1 MWALAQ
7 PAPRRITYFPGRT
20 SGLIERPFAESSISV
35 GVELRRL
42 ASLERVDAGALLVAP
57 LERRQPGG
65 RHPPLLDQLLR
76 APGVHRAPDAARLA
90 RREADRVAVAVD
102 AAAHAVDPAEAQRL
116 VHRLGPGDARQ
127 STTLLVEADE
137 QLAVVGVVGLE
148 PRTEVRRRGEEGRLH
163 QATVAGSCMGLARS
177 YDTAPSGSPP
187 VPRP

>member
-1 MWALAQ
+1 MSSTVSGVVMWALAQ
-7 PAPRRITYFPGRT
+7 LAPRRITNFPGRT

-35 GVELRRL
+35 GVE
-42 ASLERVDAGALLVAP
+42 
-57 LERRQPGG
+57 PGG

-137 QLAVVGVVGLE
+137 QLAVVGVVALE

-187 VPRP
+187 VPRT